1 MGDNFQALCKD
12 LERTEVKKW
21 LNQIL
26 EILMAERAKSQQ
38 ETENKRLNSTIENHS
53 SLIPRVMKTQVM
65 VDLYWKCYAYGD
77 ELKPHIEFLDG
88 IMLSSTRDI
97 APSCIE
103 NVEELIERQE
113 KSLNQLETK
122 RAVVR
127 DLIEKGRKLLENPDK
142 PKFLERYVANIEE
155 GWDLTK
161 EKASAR
167 LDLLTNTKAAWE
179 GYGVGLETIAV
190 EFEKGEEEIKKVKKR
205 FNLQGAIEDMEKRQK
220 IFADTKGVI

>member
-1 MGDNFQALCKD
+1 MGERGEQGEKLDALI
-12 LERTEVKKW
+12 KKH
-21 LNQIL
+21 
-26 EILMAERAKSQQ
+26 ED
-38 ETENKRLNSTIENHS
+38 
-53 SLIPRVMKTQVM
+53 LIPTVSKTQVK
-65 VDLYWKCYAYGD
+65 VDLYWKCYAFGD

-113 KSLNQLETK
+113 KSLNQLESK
-122 RAVVR
+122 RPTVR

-142 PKFLERYVANIEE
+142 PKFLERYVSSIEE

-167 LDLLTNTKAAWE
+167 LDLLNNTKAAWE
-179 GYGVGLETIAV
+179 GYYAGLETIAV

-205 FNLQGAIEDMEKRQK
+205 FNLQDAI
-220 IFADTKGVI
+220 G